1 MADMTR
7 MITVLGMVIA
17 TQPVGEYDRRIVL
30 LTKERGKIT
39 AFAKGARRQNSSL
52 LAASNAFAFG
62 TFYLYEGRNSY
73 TVRQAEIQNYFS
85 EFRTDLEAAWYGMY
99 FLEIADYF
107 TRENNDEKEMLKLLY
122 QTMRALISP
131 NLDNCLV
138 RYIFEWKAMV
148 INGEYPDIFQCG
160 ICGKTVKSAFFDSR
174 QFKIVCREC
183 GEKGRKYQTLT
194 QSALYALQYIA
205 SSSVEHLYTFRVTD
219 QVLREMKNVVEICKN
234 KVIDKE
240 FKTEDFLKT
249 L

>member
-1 MADMTR
+1 MAQ

-17 TQPVGEYDRRIVL
+17 TQPIGEYDRRIVL
-30 LTKERGKIT
+30 LTREKGKIT

-73 TVRQAEIQNYFS
+73 TVRHAEIQNYFS

-107 TRENNDEKEMLKLLY
+107 TRENNDEREMLKLLY

-131 NLDNCLV
+131 NLDNRLV

-148 INGEYPDIFQCG
+148 INGEYPDIFQCSL
-160 ICGKTVKSAFFDSR
+160 CGKSAKVAFFDSKH
-174 QFKIVCREC
+174 FALICDEC
-183 GEKGRKYQTLT
+183 IGMNKNYPELS
-194 QSALYALQYIA
+194 QSALYTLQYIA
-205 SSSVEHLYTFRVTD
+205 VSGIEHLYTF
-219 QVLREMKNVVEICKN
+219 QVSEQVFFQMKKVIELCKSR
-234 KVIDKE
+234 VIDKE
-240 FKTEDFLKT
+240 FKTEEFLKKF
-249 L
+249 

>member
-1 MADMTR
+1 MTR

-17 TQPVGEYDRRIVL
+17 TQPIGEYDRRIVL

-131 NLDNCLV
+131 NLDNRLV

-148 INGEYPDIFQCG
+148 LNGEYPDIFQCSV
-160 ICGKTVKSAFFDSR
+160 CGKNAKSAFFDSN
-174 QFKIVCREC
+174 QFAIRCDEC
-183 GEKGRKYQTLT
+183 VEKSRKEQRLS

-205 SSSVEHLYTFRVTD
+205 SSSVERLYTFQVTE
-219 QVLREMKNVVEICKN
+219 QVLQEMKSVIAVCKN
-234 KVIDKE
+234 KVIDGK
-240 FKTEDFLKT
+240 FKTEDFLKR

>member
-1 MADMTR
+1 MAQMS
-7 MITVLGMVIA
+7 TVLGMVIA
-17 TQPVGEYDRRIVL
+17 TQPIGEFDRRIVL
-30 LTKERGKIT
+30 LTKEKGKIT

-85 EFRTDLEAAWYGMY
+85 EFRTDLEGAWYGMY

-107 TRENNDEKEMLKLLY
+107 TRENNDEREMLKLLY

-131 NLDNCLV
+131 HLDNKLV

-148 INGEYPDIFQCG
+148 INGEYPDVFQCSV
-160 ICGKTVKSAFFDSR
+160 CGKAAKSAFFDSEH
-174 QFKIVCREC
+174 FVIICDEC
-183 GEKGRKYQTLT
+183 VGEHRRYQELSQSTLYT
-194 QSALYALQYIA
+194 LQYIA
-205 SSSVEHLYTFRVTD
+205 GTPVERLYTFQVTE
-219 QVLREMKNVVEICKN
+219 QVLLQMKKVIEFCKN
-234 KVIDKE
+234 KVIDRE
-240 FKTEDFLKT
+240 FKTEEFLKN

>member
-1 MADMTR
+1 MTR

-17 TQPVGEYDRRIVL
+17 TQPIGEYDRRIVL

-131 NLDNCLV
+131 KLDNRLV

-148 INGEYPDIFQCG
+148 LNGEYPDIFQCSV
-160 ICGKTVKSAFFDSR
+160 CGKNVKSAFFDSDR
-174 QFKIVCREC
+174 FVIRCDEC
-183 GEKGRKYQTLT
+183 AEKSRKEERLS

-205 SSSVEHLYTFRVTD
+205 SSSVERLYTFQVTE
-219 QVLREMKNVVEICKN
+219 QVLQEMKSVIEVCKN
-234 KVIDKE
+234 KVIDGT
-240 FKTEDFLKT
+240 FKTEDFLKR

>member
-1 MADMTR
+1 MAQ

-17 TQPVGEYDRRIVL
+17 TQPIGEYDRRIVL
-30 LTKERGKIT
+30 LTREKGKIT

-107 TRENNDEKEMLKLLY
+107 TRENNDEREMLKLLY

-131 NLDNCLV
+131 NLDNRLV

-148 INGEYPDIFQCG
+148 INGEYPDVFQCSL
-160 ICGKTVKSAFFDSR
+160 CGKSAKVAFFDNIN
-174 QFKIVCREC
+174 FAIICDEC
-183 GEKGRKYQTLT
+183 IGMNKNYQELS
-194 QSALYALQYIA
+194 QSALYTLQYIA
-205 SSSVEHLYTFRVTD
+205 VSGIEHLYTF
-219 QVLREMKNVVEICKN
+219 QVSEQVFFQMKKVIELCKS

-240 FKTEDFLKT
+240 FKTEEFLKKF
-249 L
+249 

>member
-1 MADMTR
+1 MTQ

-17 TQPVGEYDRRIVL
+17 TQPIGEYDRRIML

-52 LAASNAFAFG
+52 LAASNVFAFG

-85 EFRTDLEAAWYGMY
+85 EFRTNLEAAWYGMY

-107 TRENNDEKEMLKLLY
+107 TRENNDETETLKLLY

-131 NLDNCLV
+131 NLDNRLV
-138 RYIFEWKAMV
+138 RYIFEWKTMV
-148 INGEYPDIFQCG
+148 INGEYPDIFQCSV
-160 ICGKTVKSAFFDSR
+160 CRKTAKSAWFDSSR
-174 QFKIVCREC
+174 FVIICDEC
-183 GEKGRKYQTLT
+183 VEKNKKYQKLS

-205 SSSVEHLYTFRVTD
+205 GSAVEHLYTFQVTE
-219 QVLREMKNVVEICKN
+219 QVLQEMKNVIELCKA

-240 FKTEDFLKT
+240 FKTEEFLKR